1 MCSSDLCGIFTG
13 IGPEVESNHV
23 TLRIKYGKIP
33 KKPGISLPIRGLRNQ
48 TWDTYLTTFL
58 SFWHATVASSR
69 RAWRSTLLGQARA
82 ARRGQDAGSALL
94 RNEALHTVLT
104 GPRAVSCLVFFAQS
118 ARSCRFT
125 LGWRWRAAQAENQL
139 DTGRFAI
146 KGMASIRVLDIYSNG

>member
-1 MCSSDLCGIFTG
+1 MPLQPRHQCSTFPG
-13 IGPEVESNHV
+13 IGPDAESNPV
-23 TLRIKYGKIP
+23 TLTKNQIWDDTEKA
-33 KKPGISLPIRGLRNQ
+33 GISPDPAAESKVGYIPPL
-48 TWDTYLTTFL
+48 
-58 SFWHATVASSR
+58 WHAPVASSR

-146 KGMASIRVLDIYSNG
+146 KGMASIRVLDNE